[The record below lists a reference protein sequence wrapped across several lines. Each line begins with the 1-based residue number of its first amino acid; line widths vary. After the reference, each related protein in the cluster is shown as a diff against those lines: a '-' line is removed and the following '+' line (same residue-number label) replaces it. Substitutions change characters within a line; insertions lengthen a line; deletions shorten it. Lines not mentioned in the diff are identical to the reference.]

1 MIAPFIAPLARAAMT
16 RDWLVRLIARGRSEG
31 VDRQLAAAL
40 ELSRL
45 LPKLETMRP
54 VDARR
59 FAAGSLADTTLPRA
73 AMAAVT
79 DVPVGRVFTPADPSG
94 DLIVYLHGGGGVI
107 GSIEE
112 CEPVARYL
120 AARTRCTVAVP
131 AYRLA
136 PEAKHPA
143 AIVDACA
150 GWDAL
155 ASTVPANRR
164 VIVAGDS
171 FGAFLAAH
179 VERHAR
185 ASGQRRPDLQ
195 VLIYPLLDLTL
206 QSPSVERFASG
217 YLLTRPIME
226 WFRDH
231 YSNPD
236 DDHAANSPWYW
247 SDLQRTAPALI
258 VTAGHDPLVDE
269 GIGWVERLREAG
281 TPVRHH
287 HHESLIHSFLSLAGV
302 VRAARL
308 AVDMMC
314 RRDRRGARRGTM
326 CDLRFVLHGGI
337 ILMLSQLGGFVFA
350 RAIRSGDSD
359 RWRMSHAA
367 CSAGGVLL
375 IALAPVAPHL
385 AIGTTLLASLWIG
398 STYALCV
405 GTVVAAITGR
415 RGIESGGPPM
425 NQIVYALV

>member
-1 MIAPFIAPLARAAMT
+1 MIASLIAPLARAAMT
-16 RDWLVRLIARGRSEG
+16 RDWLVRLIARRRSEG
-31 VDRQLAAAL
+31 VDRQVAAAL
-40 ELSRL
+40 ELARL
-45 LPKLETMRP
+45 LPKLETMQP
-54 VDARR
+54 AHARR

-73 AMAAVT
+73 EMAAIT
-79 DVPVGRVFTPADPSG
+79 DVPVGRIFTPIDSTG
-94 DLIVYLHGGGGVI
+94 DWIVYLHGGGGVI

-150 GWDAL
+150 AWHAL
-155 ASTVPANRR
+155 SSMAPADGR
-164 VIVAGDS
+164 VVVAGDS

-185 ASGQRRPDLQ
+185 VVGLRRADLQ

-247 SDLQRTAPALI
+247 TELQGTAPALI
-258 VTAGHDPLVDE
+258 ITAGFDPLVDE
-269 GIGWVERLREAG
+269 GIGWAERLAEAG

-302 VRAARL
+302 VRAARA
-308 AVDMMC
+308 AVD
-314 RRDRRGARRGTM
+314 TM
-326 CDLRFVLHGGI
+326 CDEI
-337 ILMLSQLGGFVFA
+337 
-350 RAIRSGDSD
+350 
-359 RWRMSHAA
+359 
-367 CSAGGVLL
+367 
-375 IALAPVAPHL
+375 VA
-385 AIGTTLLASLWIG
+385 LLAEEP
-398 STYALCV
+398 C
-405 GTVVAAITGR
+405 AI
-415 RGIESGGPPM
+415 
-425 NQIVYALV
+425 